1 MMAQRILVT
10 YASRYGSSAEIAERI
25 GEVLA
30 DAGQPNEVL
39 SVEKVEQVE
48 DYGAVVIGGAIYS
61 GEWPSDLTEF
71 IEEHEATLRQLPV
84 AFFIVALRL
93 REDSEEMRRTVLE
106 TVDKYRV
113 MLQPVS
119 IGLFAGVMDYSKLS
133 SIVRLQMKTK
143 NLPEGDFRD
152 WDAIEAWAT
161 SLPESLKAK

>member
-1 MMAQRILVT
+1 MAQRILVT

-30 DAGQPNEVL
+30 DADQSNEVL
-39 SVEKVEQVE
+39 SVENVEQVE
-48 DYGAVVIGGAIYS
+48 DYGAVVIGGPIYS
-61 GEWPSDLTEF
+61 GEWPSDLIEF
-71 IEEHEATLRQLPV
+71 IEEHESTLREMTV

-93 REDSEEMRRTVLE
+93 REDNEEMRRTVLE

-113 MLQPVS
+113 TLQPVS

-152 WDAIEAWAT
+152 WEAIEAWAT
-161 SLPESLKAK
+161 SLPEALEAN